1 MKLMK
6 ASVVLLL
13 LATARVLQGADEPAP
28 KSAAKEALRA
38 RMAESAR
45 TAPPSAPKAAP
56 APAKPSSPPPADAPA
71 TPSAALMPS
80 TISAPAAAAPAV
92 LPQVEVRKGK
102 FSERDYRL
110 AQELNQ
116 HDQAIEREQRNL
128 KATETDRALNNA
140 QVSRTLSIFGGNS
153 AVFRQR
159 VAAERVELLEA
170 EKDIVEQI
178 AIAQQPEEKLALQRQ
193 LNELRAMRRQLDQ
206 TLR

>member
-1 MKLMK
+1 MKTMK
-6 ASVVLLL
+6 APVVLFL
-13 LATARVLQGADEPAP
+13 LAAVPVLPGAGEPPP

-45 TAPPSAPKAAP
+45 TAPPPAPKVAP
-56 APAKPSSPPPADAPA
+56 APAKSASPPAADPANPPA
-71 TPSAALMPS
+71 TTAAPS
-80 TISAPAAAAPAV
+80 SAPAPGTDAPAV

-116 HDQAIEREQRNL
+116 QEQAIERERRNL
-128 KATETDRALNNA
+128 KTTETDRALNDS

-153 AVFRQR
+153 AAFRQR
-159 VAAERVELLEA
+159 VASERVELLEA
-170 EKDIVEQI
+170 EKDIIEQI
-178 AIAQQPEEKLALQRQ
+178 AIAQQPEEKKALQRQ
-193 LNELRAMRRQLDQ
+193 LDELRAMRRQLDQ

>member
-1 MKLMK
+1 MKTMK
-6 ASVVLLL
+6 APVVLFL
-13 LATARVLQGADEPAP
+13 LAAAPVLPGAEEPAP

-45 TAPPSAPKAAP
+45 TAPPPAPKVAP
-56 APAKPSSPPPADAPA
+56 APAKPAPPPAADPANPPA
-71 TPSAALMPS
+71 TTAAS
-80 TISAPAAAAPAV
+80 SSAPAPGKDAPEV

-116 HDQAIEREQRNL
+116 QEQAIERERRNL
-128 KATETDRALNNA
+128 KTTETDRALNDS

-153 AVFRQR
+153 AAFRQR
-159 VAAERVELLEA
+159 VASERVELLEA
-170 EKDIVEQI
+170 EKDIIEQI
-178 AIAQQPEEKLALQRQ
+178 AIAQQPEEKKALQRQ
-193 LNELRAMRRQLDQ
+193 LDELRAMRRQLDQ

>member
-1 MKLMK
+1 MKSMK

-13 LATARVLQGADEPAP
+13 LATARVLHGADEPAP

-45 TAPPSAPKAAP
+45 TAPPSAP

-71 TPSAALMPS
+71 PPSAALVPS
-80 TISAPAAAAPAV
+80 TTSAPAAAAPAV

-116 HDQAIEREQRNL
+116 QDQAIEREQRNL